1 MCFLN
6 REALLG
12 QGHHGR
18 VGRQASSAWVP
29 PALGRLLSVNPG
41 PSDPRERPTGCPRQ
55 DLKPGEQSPITLG
68 YSQAWITRH
77 RGGESVGWDFL
88 QVTSLQAR
96 EAPPAL
102 RVTGTSREDVAH
114 PSQGDT

>member
-1 MCFLN
+1 M
-6 REALLG
+6 
-12 QGHHGR
+12 
-18 VGRQASSAWVP
+18 
-29 PALGRLLSVNPG
+29 
-41 PSDPRERPTGCPRQ
+41 
-55 DLKPGEQSPITLG
+55 
-68 YSQAWITRH
+68 
-77 RGGESVGWDFL
+77 GWDFL

>member
-1 MCFLN
+1 MCVFP
-6 REALLG
+6 E
-12 QGHHGR
+12 QGSPPRAGPPWA
-18 VGRQASSAWVP
+18 GRQAGEQH
-29 PALGRLLSVNPG
+29 LGWLLSVNPG

-68 YSQAWITRH
+68 YSQAWTTRH
-77 RGGESVGWDFL
+77 RGGESVEGDLL

-102 RVTGTSREDVAH
+102 RVTGTSREAVAH